1 VSGGFVFVELR
12 LKTLVTFLAA
22 AATLLV
28 LDGIWLSLAAPTYR
42 RLHAGQLLDSFRV
55 APAIAFYFLYLTG
68 LVVLIVSP
76 ALQADESYWLV
87 AARAALF
94 GIVAYGTYALT
105 NYATLKIYGAQLAI
119 MDLLWGPVL
128 TALTALAATAA
139 ARHYAG

>member
-1 VSGGFVFVELR
+1 MN
-12 LKTLVTFLAA
+12 TLVTFLAA
-22 AATLLV
+22 AATLLI

-42 RLHAGQLLDSFRV
+42 RLHAGQLLEFCV

-94 GIVAYGTYALT
+94 GLVAYGTYALT
-105 NYATLKIYGAQLAI
+105 NYATLKVYGAQLAI